1 LFGYSIDRMSE
12 AKPKPE
18 PEPQLRRSS
27 RNKGAVAVTEAAR
40 GGDVYK
46 EYPVT
51 TGAKAGPPHKDPKD
65 LNPKD
70 RSRSNTPPP
79 VSVSDPVSDPL
90 FPTSQDM
97 DEQVVDE
104 QLRQLYNYGDFV
116 PWFTYKFLVSVL
128 HDKMAVPMPAQDNAE
143 PTLYMMVGPACVG
156 KSIVKMT
163 LCGNYVVS
171 VDVDDILLFGKQ
183 HLGTTINEKGNIAEV
198 IQGVQ
203 FKYPELLW
211 SLRHDI
217 FQAAR
222 SHGEGK
228 FKNIILDTTGSMIG
242 PISGYIRKA
251 RTLGYKVKVIIVY
264 SGKKMSLERLKI
276 RNKGP
281 RYIPP
286 RVVSSMYDKFLE
298 DQKAAFFVLDDRIT
312 RQTDEIF
319 LVDNNSADPT
329 PHIVARGMKDE
340 DGNFSWDVPT
350 GRDSS
355 LVDTDGMFYG
365 LTIHSAKDGNPPNIS
380 IGTPEGI
387 QAITEIARREWDE
400 FDKAETAE
408 KVAKKAREGGPSGK
422 GGYSR
427 KRRLHT
433 NRPRKTMK
441 KYTRRV
447 TRRRGD
453 GRGHG
458 RGRRSQRR

>member
-1 LFGYSIDRMSE
+1 MSE
-12 AKPKPE
+12 A
-18 PEPQLRRSS
+18 EPQLRRSS

-40 GGDVYK
+40 GGDVYR

-79 VSVSDPVSDPL
+79 VSVSDPL
-90 FPTSQDM
+90 FPPSQNM

-116 PWFTYKFLVSVL
+116 PWFTYEFLVSVL

-211 SLRHDI
+211 SLRDDI
-217 FQAAR
+217 FQAAT
-222 SHGEGK
+222 SHGQGK

-298 DQKAAFFVLDDRIT
+298 DQKAAFFVLDDKIT

-329 PHIVARGMKDE
+329 PHIVARGMKGE

-365 LTIHSAKDGNPPNIS
+365 LTIHSAKDGKSPNIS
-380 IGTPEGI
+380 RGTPEGI
-387 QAITEIARREWDE
+387 RAITEKAHREWVE

-408 KVAKKAREGGPSGK
+408 KETTTKAASASAGAAAGQ

-441 KYTRRV
+441 KYARRV
-447 TRRRGD
+447 TRRRG
-453 GRGHG
+453 HG
-458 RGRRSQRR
+458 RGRSHGRRSHTRHNRR

>member
-1 LFGYSIDRMSE
+1 MSE
-12 AKPKPE
+12 EKAKPE
-18 PEPQLRRSS
+18 PRRSS
-27 RNKGAVAVTEAAR
+27 RNKGAATAAAR
-40 GGDVYK
+40 GEDVPV
-46 EYPVT
+46 EDTVT
-51 TGAKAGPPHKDPKD
+51 TGPKEDPPHKDPKD
-65 LNPKD
+65 PKD

-79 VSVSDPVSDPL
+79 VSGSDPL
-90 FPTSQDM
+90 FPTSLDM

-104 QLRQLYNYGDFV
+104 QLRQLYNYGGDLV
-116 PWFTYKFLVSVL
+116 PWFTYDFLVSVL
-128 HDKMAVPMPAQDNAE
+128 YDKMAVSMPAQDNAE

-171 VDVDDILLFGKQ
+171 VDVDDILLFGKK
-183 HLGTTINEKGNIAEV
+183 HLGTTINDKGKIAEV

-211 SLRHDI
+211 SLRDDI
-217 FQAAR
+217 FQAATIY
-222 SHGEGK
+222 GEGK

-286 RVVSSMYDKFLE
+286 YVVSSMYDKFLE

-312 RQTDEIF
+312 SQIDEIF

-329 PHIVARGMKDE
+329 PHIVATGMKDE

-350 GRDSS
+350 DRDSS

-365 LTIHSAKDGNPPNIS
+365 LTIHSAKYGTPNIS
-380 IGTPEGI
+380 RGTPEDI
-387 QAITEIARREWDE
+387 RAITEKAHREWVE

-408 KVAKKAREGGPSGK
+408 KETTTKAASASASASAAGQ

-427 KRRLHT
+427 KRRLHI

-447 TRRRGD
+447 TRRRGH
-453 GRGHG
+453 GHG